1 MTGLP
6 EITELFTK
14 LASYLHCNSSP
25 SPAHESEPLALAIS
39 SLSESLNHNETPLSA
54 SRVLDASLSLM
65 CFKAPALSDSL
76 IECLSETIVA
86 VLSSSVSCRVSFF
99 PEEDLLQ
106 VRSSISCGDCAEL
119 IGACAHVIASLDGYG
134 TLSHKLLR
142 AVLKV
147 ATSACCCQSLFPL
160 PSIGYENSR
169 CKIKAAVSKLN
180 SFLPEETSASTC
192 ETPLRLLLW
201 YLDPSSLK
209 YDISRIL
216 QEKMERP
223 FLCLKKELH
232 ERMAWRSVVIC
243 LVTSPTMFIEV
254 KVLLHHWFL
263 MTGLAS
269 VLELRTELVSSL
281 LDALARPMRWGMS
294 MELGL
299 KLPFSCAYF
308 PNKHH
313 NLLVLLMGPISCE
326 RFLDLVHVVMGPVS
340 YTKKHV
346 DPTALHP
353 SQGIFKQTTSEAMVI
368 DHKSTWAMLMDFPTW
383 LYFAAMLLFSG
394 KQCQDIFP
402 STLTPTE
409 VECETYDSELRCA
422 AARYLAWILNPI
434 NETQNNQLFDCVIE
448 LSGSWMLKQ
457 KEASAHRSH
466 SRLDACVTDTMNCRK
481 KLKKPKIKDRET
493 EHMSEVELWLKDF
506 NNRCVAFYN
515 KVDTSHEAKTASVVS
530 MQSDLLFRKIP
541 LGILIGCSRYL
552 DEKAYELLLHYA
564 VTGEILVP
572 RETQNSRKKH
582 AEHRLEGCD
591 DGEDSSKLSEES
603 DGREGAV
610 SGASLVFYLFDIIDE
625 MSASMLESEDG
636 QCDFVCHMKG
646 KASRYLFKCIKKL
659 LELQKNGDEG
669 RGVMLMDL
677 NKRLERWR
685 QQGREVFEGSDTF
698 NDMVCDLNCKISSE
712 NQI

>member
-192 ETPLRLLLW
+192 ETPLR
-201 YLDPSSLK
+201 
-209 YDISRIL
+209 
-216 QEKMERP
+216 
-223 FLCLKKELH
+223 
-232 ERMAWRSVVIC
+232 
-243 LVTSPTMFIEV
+243 
-254 KVLLHHWFL
+254 
-263 MTGLAS
+263 GLAS

>member
-281 LDALARPMRWGMS
+281 LDALARPMRW
-294 MELGL
+294 
-299 KLPFSCAYF
+299 
-308 PNKHH
+308 
-313 NLLVLLMGPISCE
+313 
-326 RFLDLVHVVMGPVS
+326 
-340 YTKKHV
+340 
-346 DPTALHP
+346 
-353 SQGIFKQTTSEAMVI
+353 
-368 DHKSTWAMLMDFPTW
+368 
-383 LYFAAMLLFSG
+383 AMLLFSG

>member
-192 ETPLRLLLW
+192 ETPLR
-201 YLDPSSLK
+201 
-209 YDISRIL
+209 
-216 QEKMERP
+216 
-223 FLCLKKELH
+223 
-232 ERMAWRSVVIC
+232 
-243 LVTSPTMFIEV
+243 
-254 KVLLHHWFL
+254 
-263 MTGLAS
+263 GLAS

-281 LDALARPMRWGMS
+281 LDALARPMRW
-294 MELGL
+294 
-299 KLPFSCAYF
+299 
-308 PNKHH
+308 
-313 NLLVLLMGPISCE
+313 
-326 RFLDLVHVVMGPVS
+326 
-340 YTKKHV
+340 